1 MNTEDRVMT
10 LYPYWYCGQWVF
22 DDERTGLK
30 EEAFVR
36 GASEMISRLVGISY
50 FPHVLETYRPKC
62 TAFALSFSDKPFTGH
77 QVQLDWFSFAD
88 GGNWYTG
95 EVGGKEMEC
104 WLCPALFH
112 YFDRAP
118 LKLFAKASKLPF
130 GVDPIWHVPSGQKTK
145 QYMAAERG

>member
-1 MNTEDRVMT
+1 MNTKNRVMT
-10 LYPYWYCGQWVF
+10 LYPYRHYGQWVF

-36 GASEMISRLVGISY
+36 GASEMISELILATGTKTSGPRC
-50 FPHVLETYRPKC
+50 F
-62 TAFALSFSDKPFTGH
+62 FALSFSDKPFTGH
-77 QVQLDWFSFAD
+77 QVQLDWFAFAD

-95 EVGGKEMEC
+95 EINGEEMVC

-130 GVDPIWHVPSGQKTK
+130 GVDPIWHVKLGEKTK